1 MASTNWKNLYG
12 PILAAVNTAV
22 DILTVPANQSNVI
35 TKFTVSNITTTAA
48 LGTLAITPAGGTL
61 RQVWQKVIPG
71 YPTMGG
77 VIEVVELEGQILG
90 PGDKVTFTAGTA
102 NALCPMISGVA
113 YTQ

>member
-1 MASTNWKNLYG
+1 MASTNWKNLY
-12 PILAAVNTAV
+12 PLTLATTTGAVA
-22 DILTVPANQSNVI
+22 ILTVPANQSNVI
-35 TKFTVSNITTTAA
+35 TKFTVSNITATAA
-48 LGTLAITPAGGTL
+48 LGTLEITPSGGTK

-77 VIEVVELEGQILG
+77 LIEVVELEGQILG
-90 PGDKVTFTAGTA
+90 PGDVVTFTAGTA